1 VTAPHLPALE
11 ALEAGTRER
20 VGAVL
25 IGPAGV
31 GKTSMARTAAERLGA
46 QFSRVDWV
54 AATTPAIPFAAFDRL
69 IEVPESGKTAAVLR
83 AARES
88 LGDGRLL
95 VVDDAHLLDRLSA
108 ALVYQLAVSG
118 AVTLIVTAT
127 ADGPVPA
134 EISAL
139 WRDHLLARID
149 VQPPG
154 HDDSRLA
161 TQVEEFVAA
170 LPAAAHRVLEYLAV
184 EDPLPLADIRALAGA
199 DAVEQAQAS
208 GAVVIDDDEIRS
220 AHRLFVDAVGDALG
234 GPEQRRLRTELV
246 DRLAASPPRGVVD
259 RLRLAV
265 LALDSDRPAPVADI
279 IAAAEEALRL
289 GDLELSERLGRAAV
303 LREPGLAARLP
314 LAYALAWQGRG
325 RDADAVL
332 AEVDPSAL
340 SETELMA
347 WVLPR
352 AANQFWMLSEP
363 ERATAFLRTMRNR
376 VATPAAQTTLDALSA
391 TFAMNAGSPTRALQ
405 IAGEVLASPSADDTA
420 VSWAAAAAALS
431 AARMGRFADVDALAE
446 RAMAAG
452 HPGLL
457 RFTSGFGQ
465 TTALVM
471 AGELDRAQALAQQL
485 TDFAQLQQPGRAI
498 GEVLVADVLIAKGD
512 LEAAVTLL
520 RRAAAALA
528 PTGYSWGPL
537 AQMLLAQALGQLGA
551 TAEAGKVLSRAESRH
566 GLKSM
571 LFAPELALAR
581 AWTMWARGDVH
592 GAVAAARDAAKAAQ
606 RGGQSAVAL
615 RALHDAV
622 RLGDIRGT
630 DGIARLSGDVD
641 CVFAR
646 LAADHARALTSRDG
660 AALEAA
666 SAGFAKIGMERA
678 AADASAQAGG

>member
-1 VTAPHLPALE
+1 MTAPHEPALE
-11 ALEAGTRER
+11 LVETGLRTRAG
-20 VGAVL
+20 AIL

-31 GKTSMARTAAERLGA
+31 GKTTLARAAAERLGS
-46 QFSRVDWV
+46 QFRRVDWV
-54 AATTPAIPFAAFDRL
+54 AATTPTIPFAAFNHL
-69 IEVPESGKTAAVLR
+69 IEVPETGKTAAVLR

-88 LGDGRLL
+88 LSDGRLL

-108 ALVYQLAVSG
+108 ALVYQLAVSD
-118 AVTLIVTAT
+118 AAALVVNVT
-127 ADGPVPA
+127 ADGPVPD

-139 WRDHLLARID
+139 WRDDLLARID
-149 VQPPG
+149 VEPPG

-161 TQVEEFVAA
+161 TQVEEFVAT

-184 EDPLPLADIRALAGA
+184 QDPSPLADVCALAGRE
-199 DAVEQAQAS
+199 AVEQAETC
-208 GAVVIDDDEIRS
+208 GAIVVSEHEVRS

-234 GPEQRRLRTELV
+234 GPELRRLRTELV
-246 DRLAASPPRGVVD
+246 DRLTASPPRGVVD

-265 LALDSDRPAPVADI
+265 LALDSDRPQPVPEV

-289 GDLELSERLGRAAV
+289 GDLELSERLGRGAV
-303 LREPGLAARLP
+303 ERAPGLTARLP

-325 RDADAVL
+325 RDADEVL
-332 AEVDPSAL
+332 AEVDPAAL
-340 SETELMA
+340 SDPELMA
-347 WVLPR
+347 WTLPR

-376 VATPAAQTTLDALSA
+376 VSSPVAQTTLDALSA
-391 TFAMNAGSPTRALQ
+391 TFAMNAGSPSRAMQ
-405 IAGEVLASPSADDTA
+405 IADEVLASPAADEVA
-420 VSWAAAAAALS
+420 VGWAAAAAALS

-465 TTALVM
+465 TTALLM
-471 AGELDRAQALAQQL
+471 AGELDRAQALGQQL

-512 LEAAVTLL
+512 LETAVTLL
-520 RRAAAALA
+520 QRAAAALA

-537 AQMLLAQALGQLGA
+537 AWMLLAQALGQLGA
-551 TAEAGKVLSRAESRH
+551 TAEAGKILSRAESRH

-581 AWTMWARGDVH
+581 AWTMSARRDPH
-592 GAVAAARDAAKAAQ
+592 GAVAAAREAARNAE

-622 RLGDIRGT
+622 RLGDIRAA
-630 DGIARLSGDVD
+630 DRIARLGVD
-641 CVFAR
+641 CEFGRLALEHGRALVARDNAR
-646 LAADHARALTSRDG
+646 LRDVSARFAA
-660 AALEAA
+660 
-666 SAGFAKIGMERA
+666 IGMNRA
-678 AADASAQAGG
+678 AADAAAQADG

>member
-1 VTAPHLPALE
+1 MSAPHESAQELLE
-11 ALEAGTRER
+11 TGLRTRT
-20 VGAVL
+20 GAVL

-31 GKTSMARTAAERLGA
+31 GKTTLARAAAERLGSRL
-46 QFSRVDWV
+46 SRVDWV
-54 AATTPAIPFAAFDRL
+54 AATTPKIPFAAFGHL
-69 IEVPESGKTAAVLR
+69 IEVPETGKTAAVLR

-88 LGDGRLL
+88 LSDGRML

-118 AVTLIVTAT
+118 AVTLIVTVT
-127 ADGPVPA
+127 ADGPVPD

-139 WRDHLLARID
+139 WRDDLLARID
-149 VQPPG
+149 VEPPG

-161 TQVEEFVAA
+161 THVEEFVAA
-170 LPAAAHRVLEYLAV
+170 LPAAAHRVLEFLAV
-184 EDPLPLADIRALAGA
+184 EDPLPLADICALAGA
-199 DAVEQAQAS
+199 DAVEQAEAS
-208 GAVVIDDDEIRS
+208 GVVVVGEHEVRS
-220 AHRLFVDAVGDALG
+220 AHRLLVDAVGEALG
-234 GPEQRRLRTELV
+234 GPEQRRLRSELV
-246 DRLAASPPRGVVD
+246 DRQAASPPRGVVD

-265 LALDSDRPAPVADI
+265 LALDSDRPAPVPEL

-303 LREPGLAARLP
+303 ARAPGLAACVP

-325 RDADAVL
+325 RDADMVL
-332 AEVDPSAL
+332 AEVDPGAL
-340 SETELMA
+340 SDTELMTWA
-347 WVLPR
+347 LPR

-363 ERATAFLRTMRNR
+363 ERATAFLQTMRSR
-376 VATPAAQTTLDALSA
+376 VSSPAAQTTLDALSA
-391 TFAMNAGSPTRALQ
+391 TFAMNAGSPSRARQ
-405 IAGEVLASPSADDTA
+405 IADEVLASPSADDVA
-420 VSWAAAAAALS
+420 VGWAAAAAALS
-431 AARMGRFADVDALAE
+431 AARMGQFADVDALAE

-465 TTALVM
+465 TTALLM
-471 AGELDRAQALAQQL
+471 AGELDRAQALGQQL

-512 LEAAVTLL
+512 LDTAVTLL
-520 RRAAAALA
+520 RGAAAALA

-537 AQMLLAQALGQLGA
+537 AWMLLANALGQQGA

-581 AWTMWARGDVH
+581 AWTMSARRDPH
-592 GAVAAARDAAKAAQ
+592 GAVEAAREAARNAE

-622 RLGDIRGT
+622 RLGDIRAA
-630 DGIARLSGDVD
+630 DGIARLGVD
-641 CVFAR
+641 CVFGRLALDHGRALVAGDRAALRDVSTR
-646 LAADHARALTSRDG
+646 LAA
-660 AALEAA
+660 
-666 SAGFAKIGMERA
+666 IGMNRA
-678 AADASAQAGG
+678 AADAAAQADG